1 MTRSSGA
8 VFAYPYLWKADAE
21 RGLTDSKDRTTCMAV
36 RRDVA
41 GTDGNIIS
49 HLLLLGIT
57 DRVWIGQLALEVPDT
72 EKRRAGLNPQ
82 RPAFVVVSEYNYD
95 VLPHSWHYAPR
106 SETYG
111 KFSSKFTEDIA
122 TAIRVVSTDAGLSK
136 VDRTDAEGR

>member
-8 VFAYPYLWKADAE
+8 VFSYPYLWKADAE
-21 RGLTDSKDRTTCMAV
+21 RGLTDSKDRTTCMAI

-41 GTDGNIIS
+41 GTGGTVIS

-57 DRVWIGQLALEVPDT
+57 DQVWMGQRALEVPDT

-111 KFSSKFTEDIA
+111 KFSPKFTEDIA
-122 TAIRVVSTDAGLSK
+122 AAIRDVAAGGHLSK
-136 VDRTDAEGR
+136 VDRTAEGR